1 MKKSRH
7 SEEKI
12 IASVKQLEGGRKTA
26 DVARELGVSQQTLY
40 VWKPKRQHAGEQ
52 RQAASANWRGAPAS
66 QAPGWGP
73 HPGQRSDKGNNCK
86 NLELISD
93 GRTCVQD

>member
-26 DVARELGVSQQTLY
+26 DVAREL
-40 VWKPKRQHAGEQ
+40 
-52 RQAASANWRGAPAS
+52 ASASRRCMPGRASMAACRLARSSGCGNWRT
-66 QAPGWGP
+66 
-73 HPGQRSDKGNNCK
+73 
-86 NLELISD
+86 
-93 GRTCVQD
+93 RTGG